1 MSFSPPTFDV
11 LVVGA
16 RCGGAATAML
26 LARLGHDVAL
36 LDRAQLPS
44 NTVSTSALARGGLV
58 QLRRWGLLG
67 AVLEAGAPPIRRVSF
82 TSPVGST
89 TRTVKHTAGVE
100 HLLAPRRDLL
110 DGVLLDAAV
119 RAGARLRTVTAM
131 TGLLRDDT
139 GRVTG
144 VRTRTRAG
152 AEQTLSARLV
162 IGADGVRSRVARA
175 VGAVAPNE
183 PTSGGGTFYASFA
196 GLPADTFE
204 FRVSDRALAGVFP
217 CAPDEACV
225 WISTPAGDSA
235 ALRSAGPDKATAL
248 VELIEAG
255 APELAR
261 RLRRCRPVSGVRGAM
276 NLPNVIRRP
285 FGPGWALVGDAGYHR
300 DPITGHG
307 MTDAFRD
314 AELLARA
321 ANGWLRG
328 GASEGEAM
336 QAYAEQRDRAIRP
349 IFDLTCALAA
359 FPGVDRFV
367 ELQKQLSDALEH
379 EARWLA
385 DLPALAPTRV
395 AA

>member
-1 MSFSPPTFDV
+1 MPFSHPTFDV
-11 LVVGA
+11 IVVGA
-16 RCGGAATAML
+16 RCGGATTAML

-36 LDRAQLPS
+36 IDRAQLPTD
-44 NTVSTSALARGGLV
+44 TVSTSALARGGVV

-82 TSPVGST
+82 SSPGGAV
-89 TRTVKHTAGVE
+89 TRTIKRSAGVE

-119 RAGARLRTVTAM
+119 RAGARLRTGTMVS
-131 TGLLRDDT
+131 GLLRDDT

-152 AEQTLSARLV
+152 AEQSLSARLV

-175 VGAVAPNE
+175 VGAAAANE
-183 PTSGGGTFYASFA
+183 STSGAGTFYASFA
-196 GLPADTFE
+196 GLADDRFE
-204 FRVSDRALAGVFP
+204 FHVSDRALAGVFP
-217 CAPDEACV
+217 RAADEACV
-225 WISTPAGDSA
+225 WISSPAGDSA
-235 ALRSAGPDKATAL
+235 ALRAAGADKVSALIA
-248 VELIEAG
+248 LIEAG

-276 NLPNVIRRP
+276 NLPNAIRRP
-285 FGPGWALVGDAGYHR
+285 AGPGWALVGDAGYHR
-300 DPITGHG
+300 DPVTGHG

-321 ANGWLRG
+321 ADGWLRD

-336 QAYAEQRDRAIRP
+336 ATYAEQRDGAIRP
-349 IFDLTCALAA
+349 IVDLTCALAA

-367 ELQKQLSDALEH
+367 ELQKQLSDALER

-385 DLPALAPTRV
+385 DLPALAPDPV